1 MVFVRPRVPRT
12 RAESGQGPDSCNLAA
27 CHSCALLP
35 ETSCEEFNRFLVSI
49 TGSLTAPKARVEAF
63 FDLDRGPTDPGRGM
77 RQTIIEAHIQE
88 ERLEDDDGG
97 GDMVCCHNIE
107 TKSGD
112 VLQFQV
118 TDNGYELYIVAT
130 PYDVRYE
137 TTRLDDSIT
146 RQV

>member
-1 MVFVRPRVPRT
+1 
-12 RAESGQGPDSCNLAA
+12 
-27 CHSCALLP
+27 
-35 ETSCEEFNRFLVSI
+35 
-49 TGSLTAPKARVEAF
+49 
-63 FDLDRGPTDPGRGM
+63 M

-118 TDNGYELYIVAT
+118 TDNGYEFYIVAT